1 MVADHQSSPRP
12 RFTIGYALP
21 PGKAGSVIQ
30 PPLEALAA
38 ERGMRLVAVDPSL
51 PLADQGPFDLIIHKL
66 FDPAWRARLE
76 AFSALHPAV
85 PVVDA
90 PAAVDRLLD
99 RFTMLDVVPGLAAGL
114 DYPLSVPAQVTVS
127 DAAALAADD
136 PSHGLRFPLIAK
148 PLAVDG
154 SASSHDLCLVY
165 RAEGLRGLHTP
176 VVLQEFVNHGGVLFK
191 VYVVGSRAVCVRRS
205 SLPDVPAARLADP
218 GADASVPFA
227 NISSRPALDKG
238 EDSMTPPAAFV
249 DQVARG
255 LRQALGLHLLNFD
268 MFAATELDDGGRRRY
283 FLVDINYF
291 PGFAKMPGYET
302 ALTDFFAEMIQL
314 GTAGAASQ
322 EKLESV
328 PCNGLDLE
336 ETGSALD
343 STCPVP
349 MA

>member
-1 MVADHQSSPRP
+1 MVADHQSSSSASPRP

-30 PPLEALAA
+30 PPLEAVAA
-38 ERGMRLVAVDPSL
+38 ERGMRLVAVDASL

-66 FDPAWRARLE
+66 FDPAWRAQLE

-114 DYPLSVPAQVTVS
+114 DFPLSVPAQVTVS

-191 VYVVGSRAVCVRRS
+191 VYVVGGRAVCVRRS
-205 SLPDVPAARLADP
+205 SLPDVPAERLADP
-218 GADASVPFA
+218 DADASVPFA
-227 NISSRPALDKG
+227 NISSRPALGKG
-238 EDSMTPPAAFV
+238 EDSMPPAAFV

-314 GTAGAASQ
+314 GTGATSQ

-328 PCNGLDLE
+328 PCNEL
-336 ETGSALD
+336 
-343 STCPVP
+343 
-349 MA
+349 

>member
-191 VYVVGSRAVCVRRS
+191 VYVVGGRAVCVRRS
-205 SLPDVPAARLADP
+205 SLPDVPAERLADP
-218 GADASVPFA
+218 DADASVPFA

-238 EDSMTPPAAFV
+238 EDSMPPAAFV

-314 GTAGAASQ
+314 GTAGAAAGQ

-328 PCNGLDLE
+328 PCNEL
-336 ETGSALD
+336 
-343 STCPVP
+343 
-349 MA
+349 

>member
-1 MVADHQSSPRP
+1 MVADHQSSSASPRP

-51 PLADQGPFDLIIHKL
+51 PLADQGPFHLIIHKL
-66 FDPAWRARLE
+66 FDPAWRAQLE
-76 AFSALHPAV
+76 AFSALHPSV

-154 SASSHDLCLVY
+154 SAGSHDLCLVY

-191 VYVVGSRAVCVRRS
+191 VYVVGGRAVCVRRS

-238 EDSMTPPAAFV
+238 EGSMTPPAAFV

-268 MFAATELDDGGRRRY
+268 MFAATELDDEGRRRY

-291 PGFAKMPGYET
+291 PGFAKMPGYKT
-302 ALTDFFAEMIQL
+302 ALTDLFAEMIQL
-314 GTAGAASQ
+314 GTAGAAGQ

-328 PCNGLDLE
+328 PCNGIDLE
-336 ETGSALD
+336 
-343 STCPVP
+343 
-349 MA
+349 

>member
-1 MVADHQSSPRP
+1 MVADHQSSSPASPRP

-38 ERGMRLVAVDPSL
+38 ERGMRLVAVDASL

-66 FDPAWRARLE
+66 FDRPWRAQLE
-76 AFSALHPAV
+76 AFSALHPSV

-114 DYPLSVPAQVTVS
+114 DFPLSVPAQVTVS

-154 SASSHDLCLVY
+154 SAGSHDLCLVY

-191 VYVVGSRAVCVRRS
+191 VYVVGGRAVCVRRS

-218 GADASVPFA
+218 DADASVPFA

-238 EDSMTPPAAFV
+238 EDSMPPAAFV

-268 MFAATELDDGGRRRY
+268 MFAATELDDGGRQRY

-302 ALTDFFAEMIQL
+302 ALTDFFAEMIQV
-314 GTAGAASQ
+314 GTGAASF

-328 PCNGLDLE
+328 PCNGIDLE
-336 ETGSALD
+336 
-343 STCPVP
+343 
-349 MA
+349 